1 MEITGFGK
9 LLQMGMEKQRKMW
22 QTGMDKG
29 GKMLQMNGKP
39 IKSRRFLYKMKMLAT
54 FQFST

>member
-1 MEITGFGK
+1 M
-9 LLQMGMEKQRKMW
+9 LQILSEKQRKMW